1 MNRPDGDLTPCV
13 EVLDSLLRIIDGEG
27 FEPFQQET
35 YDLHL
40 VQCSPCQAELSH
52 ESFMRLLLQD
62 VLRRICCES
71 APSELH
77 EALRQ
82 QIRGQMYGV
91 SEVVTEFRM
100 TEISIEIDEF
110 GQIEH
115 REITIEHTQEI
126 RFPDENQ

>member
-1 MNRPDGDLTPCV
+1 MNRGDGDLTPCM
-13 EVLDSLLRIIDGEG
+13 EVLGSLLGIIDGEG
-27 FEPFQQET
+27 FEPLQQEA

-52 ESFMRLLLQD
+52 ESSMRLLLQD

-77 EALRQ
+77 EALSQ
-82 QIRGQMYGV
+82 QIRAQMYGV

-115 REITIEHTQEI
+115 REITIEHIQEI

>member
-13 EVLDSLLRIIDGEG
+13 EILDSLLQIIDRESL
-27 FEPFQQET
+27 ELLQQEA

-52 ESFMRLLLQD
+52 ESAMRLLLQD

-77 EALRQ
+77 EALRS
-82 QIRGQMYGV
+82 QIYAQMYGV

-115 REITIEHTQEI
+115 REITIEHIQEI